1 MASPN
6 ADRRSPAQHVAELK
20 ELVIGY
26 ARQETVDPLKNLG
39 RYLGFGVGGALLV
52 GLGSVLL
59 LLSLLRGLQAID
71 GIERNTGALSLV
83 PYAATLV
90 VALVIIGLAVLGIT
104 RGGTKGQDR

>member
-1 MASPN
+1 MAPSD
-6 ADRRSPAQHVAELK
+6 AERRTPAQHVTELK

-52 GLGSVLL
+52 GFGSVLL

-71 GIERNTGALSLV
+71 TFERDTGALSLV

-90 VALVIIGLAVLGIT
+90 VALVIIGLAAMGIT
-104 RGGTKGQDR
+104 RGGRKGQDR